1 MHQLVSAVSLGI
13 KDDEILV
20 DLDYQEDSAADT
32 DLNIVMT
39 EDQNI
44 IEIQGTAEHAPF
56 SFDQLHTIVSKAK
69 VATDKIISIQKEALK
84 L

>member
-20 DLDYQEDSAADT
+20 DLDYQEDSAADA

-56 SFDQLHTIVSKAK
+56 SVDQLHTIVSKSK
-69 VATDKIISIQKEALK
+69 VATDKIIHIQKEA
-84 L
+84 

>member
-1 MHQLVSAVSLGI
+1 
-13 KDDEILV
+13 
-20 DLDYQEDSAADT
+20 
-32 DLNIVMT
+32 MT

-56 SFDQLHTIVSKAK
+56 SVDQLHTIVGKAK
-69 VATDKIISIQKEALK
+69 VATDKIIRIQKEALK